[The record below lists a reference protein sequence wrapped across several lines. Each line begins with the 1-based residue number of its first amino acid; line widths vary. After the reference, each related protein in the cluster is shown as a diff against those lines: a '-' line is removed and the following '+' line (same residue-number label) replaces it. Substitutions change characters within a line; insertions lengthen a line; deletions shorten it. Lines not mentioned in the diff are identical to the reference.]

1 VQPPARAIVFS
12 SSRGG
17 SDFGTPTAESGARGF
32 ISKAELSG
40 YAVRALVG

>member
-1 VQPPARAIVFS
+1 VKPPDRPIVFT
-12 SSRGG
+12 SSRDG